1 MSAASTEVSL
11 HNGLYTAHLSLPGIP
26 ADAPDL
32 ALQYLGEDLP
42 DAHLVHLSD
51 DKWRLEVPILSNLLS
66 DGVHTLLLVGDQGT
80 DLLHSHVIASGTALS
95 QDMRAE
101 LALMRAE
108 LDLLKRAFRRK
119 LPKTS
124 PEFLARAQS
133 CLG

>member
-26 ADAPDL
+26 ADAPPDL

-51 DKWRLEVPILSNLLS
+51 DKWRLEVPIPSNLLS
-66 DGVHTLLLVGDQGT
+66 DGVHTLLLVKDQGA

-108 LDLLKRAFRRK
+108 LDLLKRAFRRR
-119 LPKTS
+119 
-124 PEFLARAQS
+124 LAED
-133 CLG
+133 

>member
-26 ADAPDL
+26 ADAPPDL

-51 DKWRLEVPILSNLLS
+51 DKWRLEVPIPSNLLS
-66 DGVHTLLLVGDQGT
+66 DGVHTLLLVKDQGT
-80 DLLHSHVIASGTALS
+80 DLLHSHVISSGTALS

-119 LPKTS
+119 LA
-124 PEFLARAQS
+124 ED
-133 CLG
+133 

>member
-26 ADAPDL
+26 ADTPPDL

-51 DKWRLEVPILSNLLS
+51 DKWRLEVPIPPNLLS
-66 DGVHTLLLVGDQGT
+66 DGVHTLLLVKDQGT

-108 LDLLKRAFRRK
+108 LDLLKRAFRRR
-119 LPKTS
+119 
-124 PEFLARAQS
+124 LAED
-133 CLG
+133 

>member
-1 MSAASTEVSL
+1 MSAASTQVSL

-26 ADAPDL
+26 ADTPPDL

-51 DKWRLEVPILSNLLS
+51 DKWRLEVPIPSNLLS
-66 DGVHTLLLVGDQGT
+66 DGVHTLLLVKDQGT

-119 LPKTS
+119 LA
-124 PEFLARAQS
+124 ED
-133 CLG
+133 